1 MFRRP
6 SLAALIGAF
15 TVLTLVGAILAPV
28 AAASSRPAIVV
39 GTDVNGTAATVTVD
53 MNRAT
58 HQITSCDYVLDHAPA
73 VSCGA
78 GTDVDKKASRYILA
92 LTDQAE
98 GWHSL
103 TVSIVL
109 TDGGGATKSATF
121 KITDTDID
129 KDGIPN
135 ATDNCPTIAN
145 ADQAN
150 TYGSAKGDAC
160 EDTDHDGTLDVNEA
174 NICVSVNGDAILGP
188 VGTATCESSKS
199 TGASTNTAV
208 ADGDAADATAGSGN
222 GNTATAVGDGAS
234 ALTDNGSHNTAAAT
248 GVNASAHAGFG
259 GGNTATATG
268 NGAFAAAIG
277 NNNTATATGNGASA
291 FAQAAGGCTAVN
303 STCP

>member
-1 MFRRP
+1 
-6 SLAALIGAF
+6 
-15 TVLTLVGAILAPV
+15 
-28 AAASSRPAIVV
+28 
-39 GTDVNGTAATVTVD
+39 
-53 MNRAT
+53 
-58 HQITSCDYVLDHAPA
+58 
-73 VSCGA
+73 
-78 GTDVDKKASRYILA
+78 

-103 TVSIVL
+103 TVAIVL
-109 TDGGGATKSATF
+109 TDGGGASKSTTF
-121 KITDTDID
+121 KITNTDID
-129 KDGIPN
+129 GDGVPN

-188 VGTATCESSKS
+188 VGTATCETSMS
-199 TGASTNTAV
+199 TGASPNTAV

-222 GNTATAVGDGAS
+222 GNAATAVGDGAS
-234 ALTDNGSHNTAAAT
+234 AQTGGGNHNTATAI
-248 GVNASAHAGFG
+248 GVDAGALASFG
-259 GGNTATATG
+259 DHNTATATG

-277 NNNTATATGNGASA
+277 SNNSATASGDGASA

-303 STCP
+303 SSCP